1 MRFDLA
7 INPFGAH
14 VAEMVELARVADD
27 AGVDGV
33 WVTDHFSG
41 AVVGADWSRDPFV
54 CLGAMAAT
62 TQRIRLGPLV
72 ANMVNRHPAQLASAV
87 NSVQSL
93 AGERVVLGI
102 GSGAA
107 PGSRFAVEHEAIGR
121 SLDDAA
127 TRRRELVATIGA
139 LRAIWRGAPEYTDER
154 LDAVPNAV
162 TDVAPDAAP
171 GRPEPTAAGAPSA
184 RVEFRGL
191 RGVTD
196 GSACPPIVVGAS
208 AWSTIEVAL
217 AAADGVNLR
226 LGARLDEQLVALAD
240 RRAAGFEVSVLMAPD
255 DVRRDRVDE
264 LAARGVDRLVV
275 GMSAP
280 FDLSVVDSLIERCI
294 GASTQHL
301 MTRSSTDPA

>member
-127 TRRRELVATIGA
+127 SRRRELHATIA
-139 LRAIWRGAPEYTDER
+139 SLRAIWRGDDEFAGEPPVDHAGSDPAPLADR
-154 LDAVPNAV
+154 RD
-162 TDVAPDAAP
+162 
-171 GRPEPTAAGAPSA
+171 
-184 RVEFRGL
+184 RVGFSGL
-191 RGVTD
+191 IGVTD
-196 GSACPPIVVGAS
+196 GATTPPIVVGAS
-208 AWSTIEVAL
+208 AWPTIDVAL
-217 AAADGVNLR
+217 AVADGVNVR
-226 LGARLDEQLVALAD
+226 LGARTDDQLAALAEL
-240 RRAAGFEVSVLMAPD
+240 RPPKFEVSILVAPA
-255 DVRRDRVDE
+255 DVTAERVAD
-264 LAARGVDRLVV
+264 LGARGVDRLVV

-280 FDLSVVDSLIERCI
+280 YDISIVERLRDRV
-294 GASTQHL
+294 ASTSDE
-301 MTRSSTDPA
+301 TRTDGSNENRR